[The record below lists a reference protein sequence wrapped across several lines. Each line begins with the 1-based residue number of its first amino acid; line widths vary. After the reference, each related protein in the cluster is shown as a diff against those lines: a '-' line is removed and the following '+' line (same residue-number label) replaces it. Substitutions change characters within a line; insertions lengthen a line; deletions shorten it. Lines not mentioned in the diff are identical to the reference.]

1 MTMKTLAAV
10 SIATLAAA
18 CGGGASAPETTSV
31 RFVDLFKADVVRGTA
46 TNSARTIPRTEW
58 RFEQTE
64 ANPPPAS
71 TAAPKTWETGPTV
84 SGASVKEGRLT
95 GRASSEFPLLRFE
108 RTRDLDNRDQFYG
121 VEIRMKASAG
131 ATVSMATRGPGPVV
145 FADVERGLRNG
156 PFQMSVAL
164 TPGDEIQTYTLT
176 SPQPLPAARVRHIVI
191 RPTDAAGATFEI
203 ESVRL
208 VLRKEHLATMASGVN
223 WQGLGE
229 IYRESLVSRVPETLT
244 FDITLPERPWLD
256 LGIGSVDDAPV
267 TFRVAVKAGGASER
281 VVHEQTVTT
290 PYRWERARIDLDSF
304 AGQAVELSL
313 GLTGETSTVGLWGAP
328 AVRSRPGRAWTNATP
343 QGVILI
349 HADTL
354 RPDHMSMYGAR
365 RDTAPFLKQLAS
377 EGVLF
382 NRAMAQATWTKVS
395 SPSFLT
401 SLYPTTHGVAVPSD
415 RLPASVTTLADA
427 YRSAGHATLSLSS
440 VAFTGQFT
448 NLHKGF
454 EEVHEATSQN
464 DPAFNSKTAREY
476 VDRVLDWIEL
486 HRDEPFFIY
495 LHVFDPHSPF
505 EPRRPYDTMWADPA
519 KRDEHLKQR
528 TALGKVIADPGMATR
543 GMATREE
550 MAKGGVDAPTYL
562 AYDKDWYDGSIKALD
577 VEIERLFAKLRVT
590 GLDQKTAVTFLS
602 DHGEE
607 FHEHG
612 RMWHGQSAY
621 GELANVPLFLRWPGG
636 IPAGRPVDELV
647 QLIDVMPTLLDLSGL
662 PHPDG
667 LQGQSLVPLL
677 KIPTAQGGTWR
688 KRPAI
693 TEKQPMRGPN
703 DRPDPANERDAS
715 WQSFAYNDGEWK
727 LIRHTIRPAG
737 RPEFELF
744 DAVHDPL
751 DQKDVASAHP
761 EIVERLKKA
770 LDGWHQMALAAK
782 LKPDSETTQKLSPE
796 QLQRLR
802 SLGYVK

>member
-1 MTMKTLAAV
+1 MAM
-10 SIATLAAA
+10 LAAA
-18 CGGGASAPETTSV
+18 CGGGTSAPEAQGI
-31 RFVDLFKADVVRGTA
+31 RLVDLFRAEVVRGTM
-46 TNSARTIPRTEW
+46 SKARTIPRIEW
-58 RFEQTE
+58 RFDQAD
-64 ANPPPAS
+64 ANTQAKD
-71 TAAPKTWETGPTV
+71 APKGWEASPAV
-84 SGASVKEGRLT
+84 SGASVKDGRLT
-95 GRASSEFPLLRFE
+95 GRTASEFPLLRFE
-108 RTRDLDNRDQFYG
+108 RTGDFDNRDQFHS

-131 ATVSMATRGPGPVV
+131 ATVSVATRGPGPVP
-145 FADVERGLRNG
+145 FDTVERGLRNG

-164 TPGDEIQTYTLT
+164 TPGDEFQTYTLT
-176 SPQPLPAARVRHIVI
+176 SPQPLPASRVRHILV

-203 ESVRL
+203 ETVRL

-229 IYRESLVSRVPETLT
+229 IYRESLVSRVPETLA
-244 FDITLPERPWLD
+244 FNVTLPERPWLD
-256 LGIGSVDDAPV
+256 LGIGSVDDGPV
-267 TFRVAVKAGGASER
+267 TFRVAVKAGGAAEQ
-281 VVHEQTVTT
+281 VLHEQTVTT
-290 PYRWERARIDLDSF
+290 PYRWERVSIDLESL
-304 AGQAVELSL
+304 AGRAVELSL
-313 GLTGETSTVGLWGAP
+313 SLAGETSTIGLWGSP
-328 AVRSRPGRAWTNATP
+328 AIRSRPGRAWDEDRP

-354 RPDHMSMYGAR
+354 RPDHMSMYGAK
-365 RDTAPFLKQLAS
+365 RDTAPFLKRLAS

-395 SPSFLT
+395 SPSFLA
-401 SLYPTTHGVAVPSD
+401 SLYPTTHGVARFTD
-415 RLPASVTTLADA
+415 RLPASVTTLADV
-427 YRSAGHATLSLSS
+427 YRAAGHATLSLSS
-440 VAFTGQFT
+440 VTFTGQFT

-454 EEVHEATSQN
+454 EEVHEATSQS
-464 DPAFNSKTAREY
+464 DPQYDSKTAREY
-476 VDRVLDWIEL
+476 VGRTIDWIER

-505 EPRRPYDTMWADPA
+505 EPRRPYDSMWADPT
-519 KRDEHLKQR
+519 KRDEHLQQR
-528 TALGKVIADPGMATR
+528 TALGKVIADPGMASR

-550 MAKGGVDAPTYL
+550 MAKAGVDAATYL

-577 VEIERLFAKLRVT
+577 VEIERLYTRLRMT
-590 GLDQKTAVTFLS
+590 GLDRKTAVVFLS

-621 GELANVPLFLRWPGG
+621 GELAHVPLFLRWPAG

-662 PHPDG
+662 PHPEG
-667 LQGQSLVPLL
+667 MQGQSLVPLL
-677 KIPTAQGGTWR
+677 QMPASQGTAWK

-715 WQSFAYNDGEWK
+715 WQSFAIHDGEWK
-727 LIRHTIRPAG
+727 LIHHTIRPAG
-737 RPEFELF
+737 KPEFELF
-744 DAVHDPL
+744 DALRDPL
-751 DQKDVASAHP
+751 DQKDLASAHP
-761 EIVERLKKA
+761 DVVERLKKA
-770 LDGWHQMALAAK
+770 LDGWQQMALAARPK
-782 LKPDSETTQKLSPE
+782 SDSEATQKLSPE

>member
-1 MTMKTLAAV
+1 MRALAAV
-10 SIATLAAA
+10 WMAMLAAA
-18 CGGGASAPETTSV
+18 CGGGTSAPEAFGI
-31 RFVDLFKADVVRGTA
+31 RLVDLFKAEVVQGTV
-46 TNSARTIPRTEW
+46 TESARSLPRTEW
-58 RFEQTE
+58 RFDRVEPAPT
-64 ANPPPAS
+64 NP
-71 TAAPKTWETGPTV
+71 AAPKPWEASKAV
-84 SGASVKEGRLT
+84 SGASVKDGRLA
-95 GRASSEFPLLRFE
+95 GRAASEFPLLRFE
-108 RTRDLDNRDQFYG
+108 RTRDLDNRDQFHS

-131 ATVSMATRGPGPVV
+131 ANVSVATRGPGPVA
-145 FADVERGLRNG
+145 FDSVERGLRNG

-176 SPQPLPAARVRHIVI
+176 SPQPLPAARVRHILV
-191 RPTDAAGATFEI
+191 RPTDATGATFEI

-208 VLRKEHLATMASGVN
+208 VLRKEHLASLASGVN

-229 IYRESLVSRVPETLT
+229 IYRESLVSRVPERLT
-244 FDITLPERPWLD
+244 FNVTLPERPWLD
-256 LGIGSVDDAPV
+256 LGIGSVDDGPV
-267 TFRVAVKAGGASER
+267 TFRVAVKAGGATEQ
-281 VVHEQTVTT
+281 VLHEQTVTT
-290 PYRWERARIDLDSF
+290 PYRWERAGIDLESF

-313 GLTGETSTVGLWGAP
+313 SLAGETSTIGLWGAP
-328 AVRSRPGRAWTNATP
+328 AVRSRPGRAWDDAKP

-354 RPDHMSMYGAR
+354 RPDHMSMYGAK

-377 EGVLF
+377 EGVMF

-401 SLYPTTHGVAVPSD
+401 SLYPTTHGVARIPD
-415 RLPASVTTLADA
+415 RLPASVTTLADV

-440 VAFTGQFT
+440 VTFTGQFT

-454 EEVHEATSQN
+454 EEVHEATSQG
-464 DPAFNSKTAREY
+464 DPQYESKTAREY
-476 VDRVLDWIEL
+476 VDRTIDWIDR

-505 EPRRPYDTMWADPA
+505 EPRRPYDTAWADPA
-519 KRDEHLKQR
+519 KRDKHLQQR
-528 TALGKVIADPGMATR
+528 TALGKVIADPGMASR

-550 MAKGGVDAPTYL
+550 MAKAGVDAPTYL
-562 AYDKDWYDGSIKALD
+562 GYDKDWYDGSIKALD
-577 VEIERLFAKLRVT
+577 VEIERLFARLRLS
-590 GLDQKTAVTFLS
+590 GLDRKTAVAFLS

-621 GELANVPLFLRWPGG
+621 GELAHVPLFVRWPAG

-667 LQGQSLVPLL
+667 MQGQSLAPLL
-677 KIPTAQGGTWR
+677 QLPGAPAAAWK

-715 WQSFAYNDGEWK
+715 WQSFAINDGEWK

-744 DAVHDPL
+744 DALHDPL
-751 DQKDVASAHP
+751 DQKDVAPAHP
-761 EIVERLKKA
+761 EVVERLKKA
-770 LDGWHQMALAAK
+770 LDGWQQMATAAK
-782 LKPDSETTQKLSPE
+782 PKPDSETTQKLSPE